1 MVFKVPQNPVL
12 IIEAP
17 ILSHDPSGAAG
28 SAHIHRH
35 THTHTHAAKLPRPP
49 KVGKI
54 MAENL

>member
-35 THTHTHAAKLPRPP
+35 THTHMLQSYLDPQK
-49 KVGKI
+49 
-54 MAENL
+54 